1 MKNYKNVDVEELAN
15 IYFEGRVISRNIT
28 FRDGTIKTLGVMLPG
43 EYEFK
48 TQSREVMEIITGKLN
63 LMLNFDTDWKMIK
76 EGMKFEIPKNS
87 SFKVKVIELV
97 NYTCSYFND

>member
-1 MKNYKNVDVEELAN
+1 MKNFKNVNVEELAN

-63 LMLNFDTDWKMIK
+63 LMLKFDADWKMIK

>member
-1 MKNYKNVDVEELAN
+1 MNNYKNVNVEKLAN
-15 IYFEGRVISRNIT
+15 IYFEGRVISRNVT
-28 FRDGTIKTLGVMLPG
+28 FRDGSTKTLGVMLPG

-63 LMLNFDTDWKMIK
+63 LMLKFDTDWKMIK

>member
-1 MKNYKNVDVEELAN
+1 MKRKN

-28 FRDGTIKTLGVMLPG
+28 LRDGSTKTLGVMLPG

-48 TQSREVMEIITGKLN
+48 TKSREVMEIITGKLN
-63 LMLNFDTDWKMIK
+63 LRFKIDNDWKMIK
-76 EGMKFEIPKNS
+76 KGMEFQIPKNS

>member
-1 MKNYKNVDVEELAN
+1 MNNYKNVDVEKLAN

-28 FRDGTIKTLGVMLPG
+28 FRDDSTKTLGVMLPG

-63 LMLNFDTDWKMIK
+63 LRLKIDNDWRIIK
-76 EGMKFEIPKNS
+76 EGMEFEIPKNS
-87 SFKVKVIELV
+87 SFKIKVTELV
-97 NYTCSYFND
+97 NYTCSYFSD

>member
-1 MKNYKNVDVEELAN
+1 MKNYKGVDVEKLAN

-28 FRDGTIKTLGVMLPG
+28 LRDGSTKTLGVMLPG
-43 EYEFK
+43 KYEFK
-48 TQSREVMEIITGKLN
+48 TESREVMEIITGKLN
-63 LMLNFDTDWKMIK
+63 LRLKIDNDWKMIK
-76 EGMKFEIPKNS
+76 EGMEFEIPKNS

>member
-63 LMLNFDTDWKMIK
+63 LRLKIDNDWKIIK
-76 EGMKFEIPKNS
+76 EGMEFKIPKNS

-97 NYTCSYFND
+97 NYSCSYFND

>member
-28 FRDGTIKTLGVMLPG
+28 FRNGTIKTLGVMLPG

-63 LMLNFDTDWKMIK
+63 LMLKFDADWKIIK
-76 EGMKFEIPKNS
+76 EGMEFKIPKNS

>member
-63 LMLNFDTDWKMIK
+63 LMLKFDADWKMIK
-76 EGMKFEIPKNS
+76 GGMEFEIPKNS

>member
-63 LMLNFDTDWKMIK
+63 LMLKFDTDWKMIK
-76 EGMKFEIPKNS
+76 EGMEFEIPKNS

>member
-1 MKNYKNVDVEELAN
+1 MKNYKNVDVEKLAN

-28 FRDGTIKTLGVMLPG
+28 FRDGSTKTLGVMLPG

-63 LMLNFDTDWKMIK
+63 LRLKIDNDWKIKK
-76 EGMKFEIPKNS
+76 EGMEFEIPKNS
-87 SFKVKVIELV
+87 SFKVTVIELV

>member
-1 MKNYKNVDVEELAN
+1 MNKYKNVDVEKLAN

-28 FRDGTIKTLGVMLPG
+28 LRDGLTKTLGVMLPG

-48 TQSREVMEIITGKLN
+48 TKSREVMEIITGKLN
-63 LMLNFDTDWKMIK
+63 LRLKIDNDWKMIK
-76 EGMKFEIPKNS
+76 EGMEFQIPKNS

>member
-1 MKNYKNVDVEELAN
+1 MNNYKNVDVEKLAN

-28 FRDGTIKTLGVMLPG
+28 FRDGSTKTLGVMLPG

-63 LMLNFDTDWKMIK
+63 LKLEIDNDWKIIK
-76 EGMKFEIPKNS
+76 EGIEFEIPKNS

-97 NYTCSYFND
+97 NYACSYFND